1 MPSRAWV
8 PESGTAGQT
17 NAAGLPD
24 ITGYF
29 IGADYNG
36 DSWEFFTGAFRDTGY
51 VDSGVVANG
60 TLPIERT
67 IEFRAS
73 YSNSIYGGSV
83 TVMPPSINLPCVIYL
98 GLST

>member
-1 MPSRAWV
+1 MLSRAWV
-8 PESGTAGQT
+8 PGRGTVGGT

-24 ITGYF
+24 ITGYV

-36 DSWEFFTGAFRDTGY
+36 DSWEYFTGAFRDTGY

-60 TLPIERT
+60 TIPIERT

-73 YSNSIYGGSV
+73 FSNPIYGGSV
-83 TVMPPSINLPCVIYL
+83 TVMPPSIDVPYGIYI
-98 GLST
+98 GLTI